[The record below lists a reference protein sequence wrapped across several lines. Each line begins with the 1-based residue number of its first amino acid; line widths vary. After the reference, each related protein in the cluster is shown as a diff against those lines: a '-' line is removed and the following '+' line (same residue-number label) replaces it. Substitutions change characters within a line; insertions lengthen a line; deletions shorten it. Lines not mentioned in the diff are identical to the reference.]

1 MSKYY
6 HGSEKKITKF
16 VDDFVGGK
24 EAVDQSGPGI
34 YFTKSY
40 EQARAYGPHIH
51 IVDLIARKIISN
63 EEGTSVDRDE
73 LLQLIKGAPEWE
85 DTAYN
90 FSENPEEGAYK
101 AVEMILKYDDN
112 QLDQFSQVWA
122 DWYRYS
128 PVEYVRNLFNLGYDM
143 ADVNFKSGDGSIIK
157 NAIVYNPSIIKSVDY
172 EYNKVDESIK
182 IVKKIIKEEIEN
194 IMALPVVRRTLSDR
208 YTEIQLVD
216 SDELEKEDEEMIQ
229 EATGR
234 FKIPSYNRNAGEIEI
249 VFPNGSKSY
258 KYGSVSPFLYDKIKL
273 FIKKGNNRAV
283 QNIISKFTKLH

>member
-24 EAVDQSGPGI
+24 EAIDQSGPGI

-40 EQARAYGPHIH
+40 DQARAYGPHIH

-194 IMALPVVRRTLSDR
+194 IMALPVVRRTLGDR

-234 FKIPSYNRNAGEIEI
+234 FKIPSYNKNTGEIEI

-283 QNIISKFTKLH
+283 QNIISKFIKLH